1 MSIELYA
8 IGLGFLLIPHFCTIL
23 RNISSLFRI
32 CSSLGFKRQF
42 IQWGQNLYCPIVRDI
57 SLELYAVVWYC
68 IFNALI
74 QYTHF
79 LNTSLDW
86 DSLNAE
92 PFSELWPNQ
101 DKSTCL
107 HMCTHILHAPDYIH
121 CTKMYVLLNM
131 PLIQVMWNHKNLL
144 YQWFWVLYAIGYP
157 SQLK

>member
-8 IGLGFLLIPHFCTIL
+8 IGLGFLLTHFCTIL

-42 IQWGQNLYCPIVRDI
+42 IQWRQNWYCPIVRYI
-57 SLELYAVVWYC
+57 SLELYAVVWYR
-68 IFNALI
+68 IFNTLI

-86 DSLNAE
+86 DSLNDE

-121 CTKMYVLLNM
+121 CTKMYTCMYFSTCLTSNVE
-131 PLIQVMWNHKNLL
+131 
-144 YQWFWVLYAIGYP
+144 
-157 SQLK
+157 S